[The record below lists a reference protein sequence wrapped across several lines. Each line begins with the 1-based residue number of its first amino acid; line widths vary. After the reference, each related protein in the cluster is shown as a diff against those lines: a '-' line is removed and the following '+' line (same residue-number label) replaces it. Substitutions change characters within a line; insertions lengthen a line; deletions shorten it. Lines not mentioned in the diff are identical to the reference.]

1 METGIAIM
9 GTEMETA
16 ITRSRYLRNI
26 IRQVSMT
33 CLIYLSL

>member
-1 METGIAIM
+1 MGTGMETM
-9 GTEMETA
+9 LMVMETV
-16 ITRSRYLRNI
+16 TTSSRSLREI